1 MLATY
6 SLSRIVHT
14 NKEST
19 VVESSNNYSENKI
32 SSFYLFAIF
41 RAADRGEWTTRLC
54 IAVTDRE
61 RVSHRARSYECVNGV
76 SIKSDT
82 DRVARIAIVSAMSV
96 CQEGLRTGKA

>member
-19 VVESSNNYSENKI
+19 VVESSNDYSENKI

-41 RAADRGEWTTRLC
+41 RAADRGE
-54 IAVTDRE
+54 
-61 RVSHRARSYECVNGV
+61 
-76 SIKSDT
+76 
-82 DRVARIAIVSAMSV
+82 
-96 CQEGLRTGKA
+96 